1 MMEILGPKRDNKS
14 VGERSQAIILA
25 RLSEVGY
32 NVLIPFGENH
42 RYDLVIED
50 ADRQF
55 WRIQCKTGCISNGCI
70 DFNTSSNYYHHL
82 RKGGRTDYRRRD
94 YRGQIDYFAVYSP
107 DTKKV
112 YLVPIDHV
120 PSTEGRL
127 RLEPTK
133 NHQEKNVRWAKDYE
147 L

>member
-55 WRIQCKTGCISNGCI
+55 WRIQCKPGGISNGCMH
-70 DFNTSSNYYHHL
+70 FNTSSNNYHHL
-82 RKGGRTDYRRRD
+82 HNGGLPDYRPRNSR
-94 YRGQIDYFAVYSP
+94 P
-107 DTKKV
+107 HLN
-112 YLVPIDHV
+112 YLPVC
-120 PSTEGRL
+120 S
-127 RLEPTK
+127 
-133 NHQEKNVRWAKDYE
+133 
-147 L
+147 

>member
-1 MMEILGPKRDNKS
+1 MGFYSPKQDNKS

-32 NVLIPFGENH
+32 AVLVPFGENH

-50 ADRQF
+50 ADGNF
-55 WRIQCKTGCISNGCI
+55 YRIQCKTGCISQGCI
-70 DFNTSSNYYHHL
+70 DFNTSSNYYHHP
-82 RKGGRTDYRRRD
+82 RKGEKTDYRRKD

-107 DTKKV
+107 DIRKV
-112 YLVPIDHV
+112 YLVPIEHV
-120 PSTEGRL
+120 PVTEGRL

-133 NHQEKNVRWAKDYE
+133 NGQEKNIRWAKDYE

>member
-1 MMEILGPKRDNKS
+1 MGDLRPKPDNKS

-32 NVLIPFGENH
+32 SVMIPFGENH

-50 ADRQF
+50 GDGNF
-55 WRIQCKTGCISNGCI
+55 HRIQCKTGCISNGSI
-70 DFNTSSNYYHHL
+70 DFNTASNYYHHP
-82 RKGGRTDYRRRD
+82 RKGEKVDYRRKD
-94 YRGQIDYFAVYSP
+94 YKGQIDFFAVYSP

-112 YLVPIDHV
+112 YLVPVDHI
-120 PSTEGRL
+120 PITEGRL

-133 NHQEKNVRWAKDYE
+133 NNQEKYVRWAKDYE

>member
-1 MMEILGPKRDNKS
+1 MKFYSPKRDNKS

-32 NVLIPFGENH
+32 AVLVPFGENH
-42 RYDLVIED
+42 RYDLVFED
-50 ADRQF
+50 ADGNF
-55 WRIQCKTGCISNGCI
+55 YRIQCKTGCISQGCI
-70 DFNTSSNYYHHL
+70 DFNTSSNYYHHP
-82 RKGGRTDYRRRD
+82 RKGEKTDYRRRD

-107 DTKKV
+107 DTRKV
-112 YLVPIDHV
+112 YLVPIEHV
-120 PSTEGRL
+120 PVTEGRL

-133 NHQEKNVRWAKDYE
+133 NGQEKNIRWAQDYE

>member
-1 MMEILGPKRDNKS
+1 MRDLRPKPDNKS

-32 NVLIPFGENH
+32 SVMIPFGENH

-50 ADRQF
+50 GDGNF
-55 WRIQCKTGCISNGCI
+55 HRIQCKTGCISNGCI
-70 DFNTSSNYYHHL
+70 DFSTASSYYHHP
-82 RKGGRTDYRRRD
+82 RKGGKIDHWRRD
-94 YRGQIDYFAVYSP
+94 YRGQIEYFAVYSP
-107 DTKKV
+107 ETKRV
-112 YLVPIDHV
+112 YLVPVDHV
-120 PSTEGRL
+120 PLTEGKL

-133 NHQEKNVRWAKDYE
+133 NNQEKLVRWAKNYE